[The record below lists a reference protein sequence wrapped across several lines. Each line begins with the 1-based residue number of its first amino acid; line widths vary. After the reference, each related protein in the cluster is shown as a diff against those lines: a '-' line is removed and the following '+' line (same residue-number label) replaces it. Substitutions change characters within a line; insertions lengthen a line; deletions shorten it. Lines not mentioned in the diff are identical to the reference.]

1 MKKRFETGFSTLEV
15 IAAVAIIGIA
25 LVPIAA
31 LQTQLARSEA
41 RLAET
46 HTQTTAVQNALSLL
60 RQVNPMLTPSGQ
72 RGLDDRTTLTW
83 TSAPVSSARPSV
95 NPPGFEVQLYRL
107 SGQISRNGRAVTTV
121 QLDLVGWRRLSSEMP
136 SPSE

>member
-1 MKKRFETGFSTLEV
+1 MKNRLETGFSTLEV

-25 LVPIAA
+25 LVPIAT

-46 HTQTTAVQNALSLL
+46 HAQTTAVQNALAQL
-60 RQVNPMLTPSGQ
+60 REVNPMLTPSGQ
-72 RGLDDRTTLTW
+72 RALSDRTTLTW
-83 TSAPVSSARPSV
+83 TSAPVSGLRQSV

-107 SGQISRNGRAVTTV
+107 TGQIRKDDDTVTAV
-121 QLDLVGWRRLSSEMP
+121 QLDLVGWRRLSSETAA
-136 SPSE
+136 PSE

>member
-1 MKKRFETGFSTLEV
+1 MKNRWQTGFSTLEV

-46 HTQTTAVQNALSLL
+46 HAQTTAVQNALSQL
-60 RQVNPMLTPSGQ
+60 REVNPMLTPSGQ
-72 RGLDDRTTLTW
+72 RDLGGHTTLNW
-83 TSAPVSSARPSV
+83 TSAPVSSVRQSV
-95 NPPGFEVQLYRL
+95 NPPGFDVQLYRL
-107 SGQISRNGRAVTTV
+107 TGEIRANDGTTAV
-121 QLDLVGWRRLSSEMP
+121 QLDLVGWRRRSGEA
-136 SPSE
+136 PSE

>member
-1 MKKRFETGFSTLEV
+1 MKNRLETGFSTLEV

-31 LQTQLARSEA
+31 LQTQLARSQA

-60 RQVNPMLTPSGQ
+60 REVNPMLTPSGQ
-72 RGLDDRTTLTW
+72 RDLGGRTTLNW
-83 TSAPVSSARPSV
+83 TSAPVSGMHQSV

-107 SGQISRNGRAVTTV
+107 SGQIRAHDGAVTAV
-121 QLDLVGWRRLSSEMP
+121 QLDLVGWRRLDSETAA
-136 SPSE
+136 PSE

>member
-46 HTQTTAVQNALSLL
+46 HAQTTAVQNALSLL
-60 RQVNPMLTPSGQ
+60 REVNPMLTPSGR

-83 TSAPVSSARPSV
+83 TSTPMSSARPSV

-107 SGQISRNGRAVTTV
+107 SGQISRNGSAVTTV

-136 SPSE
+136 SAPE

>member
-1 MKKRFETGFSTLEV
+1 MKNRFETGFSTLEV

-46 HTQTTAVQNALSLL
+46 HAQTTAVQNALSLL
-60 RQVNPMLTPSGQ
+60 REVNPMLAPSGQ
-72 RGLDDRTTLTW
+72 RDLGNRTTLNW
-83 TSAPVSSARPSV
+83 TSVPVSGVRQTV

-107 SGQISRNGRAVTTV
+107 SGQIRANDGGMTAV
-121 QLDLVGWRRLSSEMP
+121 QLDLVGWRRLSNENTARSE
-136 SPSE
+136 